1 MTCLLII
8 DDEPRQV
15 RSLANVIRRLRPE
28 YTVREAFDGPSG
40 WRVLETER
48 IDAVIT
54 DIRMPGMDGI
64 ELVAQISE
72 RMPHVKTVLL
82 TGYGEFQ
89 YAREALR
96 RGVLDYL
103 VKPVGL
109 QEIRSMLELIERTLA
124 KEADAHYKTSVYRD
138 YWFQQL
144 LSGQLTAQ
152 MESDMEW
159 LLPEGNAIQVLVV
172 RSPGDDEGPERV
184 RDELKRQLDER
195 LRDKDAAVPFLIRSP
210 SREWTGLIVMRSSA
224 PEGQC
229 ARVRQSVR
237 LALERCEERCGVRLA
252 AGISALKEL
261 SVPSIRQAHDEA
273 RVALRH
279 LFYQTAD
286 TLIAYETIAPFD
298 QVAASVWHGKEETVL
313 RAIRASDWK
322 TVSDTVHDL
331 FRPFSCPPYPDPE
344 QLKTDMAHF
353 ILRVGAQLKGFLP
366 DESIFRDERVI
377 KRKIVSCGD
386 VQALRYAVKEI
397 LMRWLDEAADW
408 SRSKSAA
415 LVKQA
420 LDYMESRYMEDI
432 SLESTARMLRLSPS
446 YFSNMF
452 KQVTGVGFSEYL
464 MRIRIAKAKE
474 MLLHTDEKI
483 CDIARKTGFHD
494 AAYFNRVFKRE
505 TGLTPNTY
513 RQSAGSVKTG

>member
-15 RSLANVIRRLRPE
+15 RSLAHVIRRLRPDF
-28 YTVREAFDGPSG
+28 TVREAFDGMSG

-48 IDAVIT
+48 VDAVIT

-64 ELVAQISE
+64 ELVRQIAE

-109 QEIRSMLELIERTLA
+109 REIRNMLDLIERTLA
-124 KEADAHYKTSVYRD
+124 KEADMHHKSSVYRD

-152 MESDMEW
+152 MERDMDW
-159 LLPEGNAIQVLVV
+159 MLPAGDAIQVLAV
-172 RSPGDDEGPERV
+172 RCPGDDECPERV
-184 RDELKRQLDER
+184 REELKRQLDER
-195 LRDKDAAVPFLIRSP
+195 LRDRDAAVPFLIRSP

-224 PEGQC
+224 PEGQS

-237 LALERCEERCGVRLA
+237 LALERCEDLCGVRLA
-252 AGISALKEL
+252 AGISTRKER
-261 SVPSIRQAHDEA
+261 SIPRIRQAHEEA
-273 RVALRH
+273 RIALRH
-279 LFYQTAD
+279 LFYQASEP
-286 TLIAYETIAPFD
+286 LIPYETVAPFD
-298 QVAASVWHGKEETVL
+298 PVAASVWHGKEGTVL

-331 FRPFSCPPYPDPE
+331 FRQCARPPHPDPE
-344 QLKTDMAHF
+344 QLKTDMVHF
-353 ILRVGAQLKGFLP
+353 ILRVGSQLKGFLP
-366 DESIFRDERVI
+366 DTSIFRDEREI
-377 KRKIVSCGD
+377 KRKLVACGD

-415 LVKQA
+415 LIKQA

-464 MRIRIAKAKE
+464 ARIRIAKAKE
-474 MLLHTDEKI
+474 LLLHTDEKI

>member
-15 RSLANVIRRLRPE
+15 RSLANVIRRLRPDF
-28 YTVREAFDGPSG
+28 TVREAFDGLSG

-48 IDAVIT
+48 VDAVIT

-64 ELVAQISE
+64 ELVRQISE
-72 RMPHVKTVLL
+72 RLPHVKMVLL

-96 RGVLDYL
+96 SGVLDYL

-109 QEIRSMLELIERTLA
+109 REIQSMLELIERTLE

-138 YWFQQL
+138 YWFHQL
-144 LSGQLTAQ
+144 LSDQLTVQ
-152 MESDMEW
+152 MEKEMEV
-159 LLPEGNAIQVLVV
+159 LLPAGDAIQVLVV
-172 RSPGDDEGPERV
+172 RSQGDGECPERV
-184 RDELKRQLDER
+184 REELKLQLDER
-195 LRDKDAAVPFLIRSP
+195 LRDRDAAVPFLIRSA
-210 SREWTGLIVMRSSA
+210 SCEWTGLIVMRSSA
-224 PEGQC
+224 PDSQSV
-229 ARVRQSVR
+229 RVRQSVR
-237 LALERCEERCGVRLA
+237 LALERCEDRCGLRLA
-252 AGISALKEL
+252 AGISSRKEL
-261 SVPSIRQAHDEA
+261 SVPQIRQAYDEA
-273 RVALRH
+273 RMALRH
-279 LFYQTAD
+279 LFYQAAEP
-286 TLIAYETIAPFD
+286 LVPYETVAPFAL
-298 QVAASVWHGKEETVL
+298 VAASVWHGREETML

-331 FRPFSCPPYPDPE
+331 FRQFSRPPYPDPE

-353 ILRVGAQLKGFLP
+353 VLRICAQLKGFLP
-366 DESIFRDERVI
+366 DASTSCDEQEI
-377 KRKIVSCGD
+377 KRKIISCAD
-386 VQALRYAVKEI
+386 VQALRYAFKEI

-415 LVKQA
+415 LVKHA
-420 LDYMESRYMEDI
+420 LEYMESHYMEDI
-432 SLESTARMLRLSPS
+432 SLELTARKLRLSPS
-446 YFSNMF
+446 YCSNMF

-464 MRIRIAKAKE
+464 IRIRIAKAKE

-505 TGLTPNTY
+505 TGLTPNTF
-513 RQSAGSVKTG
+513 RQSTGSVKTG